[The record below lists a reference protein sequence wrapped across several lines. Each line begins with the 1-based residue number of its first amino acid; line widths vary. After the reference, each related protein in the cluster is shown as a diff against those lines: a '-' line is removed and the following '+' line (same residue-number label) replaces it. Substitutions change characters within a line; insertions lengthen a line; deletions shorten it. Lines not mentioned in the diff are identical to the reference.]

1 MSEINLEDQ
10 VKSFLN
16 EYGQILVNLT
26 NIEKDENLSNLCKEM
41 GTENEKYAAACL
53 AIMALCVNMKE
64 DLTVLF
70 GPDVPEVCS
79 TQVINRQEGANIIRG
94 VLQRLTVEDAITT
107 AEAMLAWVVTLH

>member
-10 VKSFLN
+10 VKSFLY

-26 NIEKDENLSNLCKEM
+26 NIEKDENVSNLCKEM

-53 AIMALCVNMKE
+53 AIMALFVNMKE

-70 GPDVPEVCS
+70 GPDVPEARECLSVYQCLS
-79 TQVINRQEGANIIRG
+79 SE
-94 VLQRLTVEDAITT
+94 
-107 AEAMLAWVVTLH
+107 